1 MIFNNYYRLCIILF
15 TDFKDPHPTSHVHIN
30 NNPTKTK
37 KKIQNNNMI
46 QFTFYYNIFWTLFLV

>member
-37 KKIQNNNMI
+37 QKDTKQQHDSI
-46 QFTFYYNIFWTLFLV
+46 YLLL